1 MTHDE
6 ERSLLA
12 QRAGELV
19 TAHVTDDTSSEQHEQ
34 GKRQLIASL
43 AMQRRSRSGV
53 AVLALA
59 AALTLLLA
67 GGWLYQ
73 RRVASLSYEVAHG
86 SVSDGGYIQSSGGDA
101 ARLSFSDG
109 TRVDLDKGSR
119 GRVAAIDAHGAR
131 LALESG
137 RAVLKVV
144 HRPQAQWFVD
154 AGPYVIRVTGTAF
167 DVSWSS
173 SEEAL
178 TVELRQGSVV
188 ISGPPAP
195 SGVVLRAGQRLSARD
210 GQMTIGP
217 LERKGAE
224 QPGPETRLPVDEP
237 TASER
242 ADLGARAGQA
252 TSWPKAVAAGDYH
265 LVLSEAEKRGLQ
277 SCYTQAPL
285 ADLVALADAARYA
298 KRQDVA
304 QSALSAQRSRFA
316 GSGSARTAAF
326 LLGRLAD
333 DAGNQNE
340 ALRWYDRYLRE
351 APSGPLAPEALGRKM
366 IALRSTQPDAART
379 VAQEY
384 LRRFPDGPYR
394 ARALE
399 LTAPKGP

>member
-6 ERSLLA
+6 SESLLA
-12 QRAGELV
+12 ERAGELV
-19 TAHVTDDTSSEQHEQ
+19 TAHVSDGASVEQHEQ
-34 GKRQLIASL
+34 GKRRFVSALST
-43 AMQRRSRSGV
+43 QRRSRSSV
-53 AVLALA
+53 TLLALA
-59 AALTLLLA
+59 AALTVLLA
-67 GGWLYQ
+67 GAWLYQ
-73 RRVASLSYEVAHG
+73 RRAANLSYEVANG

-119 GRVAAIDAHGAR
+119 GRVAAIDARGAR
-131 LALESG
+131 LALENGHAALS
-137 RAVLKVV
+137 VV
-144 HRPQAQWFVD
+144 HRAQAQWFVD

-173 SEEAL
+173 SEESL
-178 TVELRQGSVV
+178 VVELRQGSVV
-188 ISGPPAP
+188 VSGPPSP

-217 LERKGAE
+217 LQRQAEPAPAAEPQAPSEEPSTLPERGE
-224 QPGPETRLPVDEP
+224 
-237 TASER
+237 S
-242 ADLGARAGQA
+242 ARAAQA
-252 TSWPKAVAAGDYH
+252 TSWPKAVAAGDYQ

-277 SCYTQAPL
+277 SCYAQATL
-285 ADLVALADAARYA
+285 GELVALADAARYA
-298 KRQDVA
+298 KRHDIA
-304 QSALSAQRSRFA
+304 QAALSAQRSRFA
-316 GSGSARTAAF
+316 GSSSARTAAF

-333 DAGNQNE
+333 DAGSQAE
-340 ALRWYDRYLRE
+340 ALKWYDRYLRE

-366 IALRSTQPDAART
+366 IALRSLKSDAARE

-399 LTAPKGP
+399 LTATKGP